1 MSYSCKHWFKRLSKS
16 KLCRGGGGFG
26 GESGYHI
33 QNLNEYDCLEYSNEG
48 GVRVKK
54 NMLLGGR
61 SEGHLLLHKDE
72 WIIHSGFVFQSPVII
87 DWRCFKFALIH
98 SKLL

>member
-1 MSYSCKHWFKRLSKS
+1 MY
-16 KLCRGGGGFG
+16 GGGGFG

-33 QNLNEYDCLEYSNEG
+33 QNLNEFDCLEYSNEG

-61 SEGHLLLHKDE
+61 SEGHLLLDYT
-72 WIIHSGFVFQSPVII
+72 FRV
-87 DWRCFKFALIH
+87 CFPITGVH
-98 SKLL
+98 

>member
-16 KLCRGGGGFG
+16 KLCMGGGGFG

-33 QNLNEYDCLEYSNEG
+33 QNLNEFDCLEYSNER